1 MHNFGE
7 KTLQLLLQSF
17 PELRKCELNLRL
29 AFVQAV
35 GTGRVEM
42 MEDVMKLLGR
52 QDNVVDFLLKREV
65 RFLKEESSAVY
76 ESMMQRDGL
85 RSLAE
90 APCSICASCYLERLM
105 QLAMRGALDEA
116 SRLGLNEEGTV
127 TFLKDLGWTVESL
140 ERDGLKAKVVT
151 RGVGITEI
159 PTDLVQRQSQ
169 VTTAT
174 SESTDVSDPKSSEPA
189 D

>member
-1 MHNFGE
+1 VHDFGE
-7 KTLQLLLQSF
+7 KTLKLLLESF
-17 PELRKCELNLRL
+17 PEMRKCELNLRL

-65 RFLKEESSAVY
+65 RFLKEESFAVY

-90 APCSICASCYLERLM
+90 APCSVCSELRPLYHAPIQISAMLICASCYLE
-105 QLAMRGALDEA
+105 Q
-116 SRLGLNEEGTV
+116 
-127 TFLKDLGWTVESL
+127 
-140 ERDGLKAKVVT
+140 DGL
-151 RGVGITEI
+151 E
-159 PTDLVQRQSQ
+159 
-169 VTTAT
+169 
-174 SESTDVSDPKSSEPA
+174 EH
-189 D
+189 